1 MEMRPIRAA
10 VELDAVHPCQ
20 NCAVRLLAI
29 CGVLGSDE
37 LRKFKASSATVA
49 RAAGETIF
57 FEGDPATHVYNLTS
71 GVLRLSKLLPDGRRQ
86 IAGFLFPGDFLGITM
101 EDEHAFTAEA
111 ITPSQLC
118 QFPRARFDGFVD
130 THPHLERRLY
140 AIAAHELAAARQQVV
155 LLGRKTAAER
165 VASFL
170 LMLDAR
176 RMSSG
181 VEASPNAVPVSITV
195 TTRLRNAA
203 RPRTTRSARGTGM
216 IVPISTTESTFAASM
231 ATPRPAMCAT
241 RNRSV
246 TMPSA
251 PRSPRSVPAGRSGR
265 CCRHHRRRRSGNAAA

>member
-10 VELDAVHPCQ
+10 AVLEAGHPCFD
-20 NCAVRLLAI
+20 CAARLQAI
-29 CGVLGSDE
+29 CGVLDSNQ
-37 LRKFKASSATVA
+37 LREFKTSGATVT

-57 FEGDPATHVYNLTS
+57 FEGDIATHVYNLTA

-111 ITPSQLC
+111 ITSSTLC
-118 QFPRARFDGFVD
+118 QFSRARFDAFVD

-140 AIAAHELAAARQQVV
+140 AVAAHELAAARQQLV

-176 RMSSG
+176 RTSSSG
-181 VEASPNAVPVSITV
+181 GLGLEGDIILPMSRSDIADYLGLRIETISRELSALKAS
-195 TTRLRNAA
+195 RLIRL
-203 RPRTTRSARGTGM
+203 
-216 IVPISTTESTFAASM
+216 STTQTICFVDRERLAQLAE
-231 ATPRPAMCAT
+231 
-241 RNRSV
+241 
-246 TMPSA
+246 
-251 PRSPRSVPAGRSGR
+251 G
-265 CCRHHRRRRSGNAAA
+265 

>member
-1 MEMRPIRAA
+1 MEMRPIHAA
-10 VELDAVHPCQ
+10 AALETGHPCLD
-20 NCAVRLLAI
+20 CPVRLLAI
-29 CGVLGSDE
+29 CGILASEE
-37 LRKFKASSATVA
+37 LRKFKTSGATVR

-57 FEGDPATHVYNLTS
+57 FEGDVASHVYNLTS

-111 ITPSQLC
+111 ITPATLC
-118 QFPRARFDGFVD
+118 QFSRPRFDGFVD

-176 RMSSG
+176 RISASGSEALEGDINLPMSRADIADFLGLRIETISR
-181 VEASPNAVPVSITV
+181 ELSALKASRLIRL
-195 TTRLRNAA
+195 TTTQTIRFVDRERLEQLAE
-203 RPRTTRSARGTGM
+203 G
-216 IVPISTTESTFAASM
+216 
-231 ATPRPAMCAT
+231 
-241 RNRSV
+241 
-246 TMPSA
+246 
-251 PRSPRSVPAGRSGR
+251 
-265 CCRHHRRRRSGNAAA
+265 

>member
-10 VELDAVHPCQ
+10 AELDAGHPCFD
-20 NCAVRLLAI
+20 CAVRLLAV
-29 CGVLGSDE
+29 CGILGSEE
-37 LRKFKASSATVA
+37 LRLFKAGGATVT
-49 RAAGETIF
+49 RAPGETIF
-57 FEGDPATHVYNLTS
+57 FEGDPAAHVYNLTS

-111 ITPSQLC
+111 IIPSKLC
-118 QFPRARFDGFVD
+118 KFSRARFDAFVD

-176 RMSSG
+176 RISSG
-181 VEASPNAVPVSITV
+181 SGEKLDGLITLPMSRSDIADYLGLRIETISRELSALKASCVIRL
-195 TTRLRNAA
+195 TTTQTIRFVDRERLEQLAE
-203 RPRTTRSARGTGM
+203 G
-216 IVPISTTESTFAASM
+216 
-231 ATPRPAMCAT
+231 
-241 RNRSV
+241 
-246 TMPSA
+246 
-251 PRSPRSVPAGRSGR
+251 
-265 CCRHHRRRRSGNAAA
+265 